1 MAQTRPQ
8 SQFSEKP
15 EKAPY
20 PDSTTPPES
29 TFFESSTGT
38 VEPEWD
44 PKAEARAVRKADQ
57 TVLPLLFLGL
67 LVFQL
72 DRMNIASALTN
83 GFHTSIGVS
92 TNVIN
97 LGNQLMFIGIVVL
110 EIPSNMLLQ
119 RWGPRK
125 WISAQVFLFG
135 LVASLQP
142 LIKNKTG
149 FLVSRAILGLCEAG
163 YIPGAVY
170 TLSKWY
176 RSTELGKRVA
186 VLFFGMFGGNAISPL
201 LGAGI
206 LRLDGER
213 GMKGWQWLFLLEGLF
228 TICVS
233 ILLLFFLPGS
243 PRNPRPLLSP
253 GLIRFSPTD
262 SAVLVRRLE
271 RDHLHSGS
279 SSSPPSS
286 NQPIEKNLHIPP
298 SLVWKT
304 LTHHRRWPHYFST
317 FAVFSTWSSL
327 TTYTPSIL
335 LSLGWSRTSSNA
347 LACVGA
353 FLSLLTVF
361 IFAWL
366 SDRTGKRGATVVLA
380 QVCYLVVLIV
390 CREVQRNKEMG
401 ELGRWSRWGLW
412 TAVNAFAVGYHPV
425 HNTWVQL
432 NCRDERERSVGIAM
446 WVMSAILGL
455 MAGTQYYRMGDGPFY
470 ERGLLIQICMVAAG
484 IFFALMQIG
493 IYVVHN
499 RRVAEGKVKPGKD
512 GEEPQVYVP

>member
-1 MAQTRPQ
+1 
-8 SQFSEKP
+8 
-15 EKAPY
+15 
-20 PDSTTPPES
+20 
-29 TFFESSTGT
+29 
-38 VEPEWD
+38 
-44 PKAEARAVRKADQ
+44 
-57 TVLPLLFLGL
+57 
-67 LVFQL
+67 
-72 DRMNIASALTN
+72 MNIASALTN

-92 TNVIN
+92 TNTIN
-97 LGNQLMFIGIVVL
+97 LGNQLMFIGIVLL

-119 RWGPRK
+119 RIGPRK

-142 LIKNKTG
+142 LIRDKKG
-149 FLVSRAILGLCEAG
+149 FLVSRAVLGLCEAG

-170 TLSKWY
+170 TLSNWY
-176 RSTELGKRVA
+176 RSQELGKRVA

-206 LRLDGER
+206 LRLDGR
-213 GMKGWQWLFLLEGLF
+213 GVGNGMRGWQWLFLCECPLLWLFLSGDVVVMVANELTVEGLF
-228 TICVS
+228 TISVS
-233 ILLLFFLPGS
+233 IILLFFLPGS

-253 GLIRFSPTD
+253 GLIRFSPSD
-262 SAVLVRRLE
+262 SAILVRRLE
-271 RDHLHSGS
+271 KDHVLHGTS
-279 SSSPPSS
+279 SLSPSHPTTSHQLEPKQTTPDLNQTESQSPPKKRSTERGLS
-286 NQPIEKNLHIPP
+286 IPP

-304 LTHHRRWPHYFST
+304 ITHYRRWPHYLST

-335 LSLGWSRTSSNA
+335 LSLGWSRTSANA
-347 LACVGA
+347 LACVGG
-353 FLSLLTVF
+353 FLSLIVVF
-361 IFAWL
+361 FFAWL
-366 SDRTGKRGATVVLA
+366 SDRTNRRGATVIAA

-390 CREVQRNKEMG
+390 CRQVQQGKEME

-432 NCRDERERSVGIAM
+432 NCRGEGERSVGIAM
-446 WVMSAILGL
+446 WVMSAITGL
-455 MAGTQYYRMGDGPFY
+455 MAGTQFYRAGDGPFY
-470 ERGLLIQICMVAAG
+470 EKGLLIQICMVSAG
-484 IFFALMQIG
+484 IFFAAMQIV

-499 RRVAEGKVKPGKD
+499 RRVVAGKVKPGKD